1 VEKFLKV
8 EDVNARPSP
17 LYAAAQNGHADVVDL
32 LLEKKANVDQ
42 ARAEW
47 EVGSCALPASSLG
60 PLPVWCAGDMVWLRA
75 FHFAFWRWQGGASA
89 RGNQINLKIP

>member
-8 EDVNARPSP
+8 EDVNTNFP
-17 LYAAAQNGHADVVDL
+17 LYDAAQNGHTDVVDL
-32 LLEKKANVDQ
+32 LLQKKANVDQ

-60 PLPVWCAGDMVWLRA
+60 LFSFWWPWC
-75 FHFAFWRWQGGASA
+75 F
-89 RGNQINLKIP
+89 